1 MRCSNQ
7 CWINYFSQQPQ
18 RKSSMW
24 KVGWAIVC
32 LSFPHPSFLFWHNGT
47 QTPWKKNFRAWGP
60 IMILP
65 CVLRRVSTSA
75 AFWVVNNGNSV
86 NECSLQDFHFSRTKY
101 TLAEAQVSWDSKW
114 GRWTEQAQAET
125 WIHSN
130 ADWWLAWDARKLIQ
144 IHFQPRMRETGSSFP
159 LGATDIKAWG
169 APGQGGA
176 VVASFT

>member
-1 MRCSNQ
+1 MRSSNQ

-32 LSFPHPSFLFWHNGT
+32 LSFPRPSFLFWHNGT
-47 QTPWKKNFRAWGP
+47 QTPWEKNFRAWGP

-65 CVLRRVSTSA
+65 YVLRRVSTSA

-86 NECSLQDFHFSRTKY
+86 NECSLQGFHFSRTKY

-114 GRWTEQAQAET
+114 GRRTEPAQAET
-125 WIHSN
+125 WIRMLVD
-130 ADWWLAWDARKLIQ
+130 DWPEMLGTDSDPLPATNERNWVFFSTWSHWHKSLR
-144 IHFQPRMRETGSSFP
+144 SS
-159 LGATDIKAWG
+159 W
-169 APGQGGA
+169 
-176 VVASFT
+176 SR